1 MTTTLLLP
9 VDERMTSF
17 ERLMAVVSTFYRANP
32 KNPPKQ
38 MDISRDDVKDLFRS
52 LNNHQVKY
60 MLVGGMAI
68 AMHGYI
74 RATQDLD
81 LWIRVDADNKT
92 RLIAALS
99 ENGVAGADYL
109 KDVPS
114 LFGWSSVAVGK
125 RGFALDVGHAMKAF
139 GAVDFDGCFDRAVD
153 ATFDDVPFKV
163 IHLNDLITEKLATG
177 RPKDLGDV
185 EELTKIKNGWNTD
198 QTDYTDLNG

>member
-1 MTTTLLLP
+1 MP

-17 ERLMAVVSTFYRANP
+17 ERLMEVVLTFYGANS

-60 MLVGGMAI
+60 MLVGGMAL

-81 LWIRVDADNKT
+81 LWLRVDADNKT
-92 RLIAALS
+92 KLIAALS
-99 ENGVAGADYL
+99 ENNVAGAAYL
-109 KDVPS
+109 NDVPL
-114 LFGWSSVAVGK
+114 LFGWSSVTVGK
-125 RGFALDVGHAMKAF
+125 RGFTLDMGHALKAF
-139 GAVDFDGCFDRAVD
+139 GAVDFDACYDRAVD
-153 ATFDDVPFKV
+153 AAFDDVRFKV

-177 RPKDLGDV
+177 RPKDLGDA
-185 EELTKIKNGWNTD
+185 EELQKIVAKGANN
-198 QTDYTDLNG
+198 QLL

>member
-1 MTTTLLLP
+1 MP
-9 VDERMTSF
+9 VDARMKSF
-17 ERLMAVVSTFYRANP
+17 EHLMDVVGTFYRANP
-32 KNPPKQ
+32 KNPPKR

-52 LNNHQVKY
+52 LNNHQVQY
-60 MLVGGMAI
+60 LLVGGMAL

-81 LWIRVDADNKT
+81 LWVRVDGDNKT

-99 ENGVAGADYL
+99 ENGVAGAEYL
-109 KDVPS
+109 KDVPL

-125 RGFALDVGHAMKAF
+125 RGFTLDMGHALKAF
-139 GAVDFDGCFDRAVD
+139 EAVDFDDCYDRAVD

-177 RPKDLGDV
+177 RSKDLGDV
-185 EELTKIKNGWNTD
+185 EELTKIIDGNA
-198 QTDYTDLNG
+198 TDLPL